1 MIKDAL
7 KNRALICVSGLLAVG
22 LLAVTFMPH
31 AVSAQE
37 PPAAAKDATQPDY
50 SLTDPAKRSEA
61 YYDFAMGRLNE
72 VYYLTTNQSDYADA
86 ALDFYKKAY
95 ALDPNSPVIIEHLA
109 ETYYEAHRI
118 SDAVQEAS
126 NALQKDPNNLA
137 ARHLLVRIYLR
148 TLGDPSNSSAQMET
162 ASRAIEQLE
171 QIRRLDPKDVDSA
184 VWLVRLYRLRGD
196 TAKAESVLRDL
207 LQRDPNNASVAEQA
221 AQLMLDQNRAQE
233 AVNLLQGIVTRSPSA
248 RLYDLMGDSYTQLH
262 DFSNAELAYQNSVKL
277 EPDEPSH
284 LRGLAQTLASED
296 KYEDALAQYQRLAVM
311 EPDDPDNYLRMAEMD
326 RQLHRLDDAEKNI
339 IQAKQR
345 APGNL
350 EVVYSEAMIYEA
362 QGRYDDAIQMLSGAV
377 ESLKSEK
384 VAAPSNRRTL
394 AVLYEQLGRL
404 YRESEKYPAAIDTF
418 NEMGQLG
425 DEEAR
430 RADVLIVD
438 TYRAEDDLPHALEA
452 AQKALAQYPED
463 RELRITRA
471 LLYGESGDA
480 DRGVSLLHELLA
492 HSAED
497 LDIDLDMAQVYL
509 ENKRYTDAETTLAQA
524 GNLATHDSD
533 REMVW
538 FMLGGVY
545 EREKKYDRAE
555 EEFKR
560 VIAINPHSAQTL
572 NYYGYML
579 ADRGVRIPE
588 AIELLKRALIEDPN
602 NAAFLDSLGWAYYK
616 QDRLA
621 EAEDNLRQAVQRDH
635 NDATMLDHLGDV
647 YFKSG
652 KLDLAEAQ
660 WEHSLVEWRRA
671 LPTEIEPDKI
681 AALETKIA
689 NVKRQLA
696 QQKTNNPV
704 KQPQD

>member
-1 MIKDAL
+1 
-7 KNRALICVSGLLAVG
+7 
-22 LLAVTFMPH
+22 
-31 AVSAQE
+31 
-37 PPAAAKDATQPDY
+37 
-50 SLTDPAKRSEA
+50 
-61 YYDFAMGRLNE
+61 
-72 VYYLTTNQSDYADA
+72 
-86 ALDFYKKAY
+86 
-95 ALDPNSPVIIEHLA
+95 
-109 ETYYEAHRI
+109 
-118 SDAVQEAS
+118 
-126 NALQKDPNNLA
+126 
-137 ARHLLVRIYLR
+137 
-148 TLGDPSNSSAQMET
+148 MET

-339 IQAKQR
+339 ILAKQR

-509 ENKRYTDAETTLAQA
+509 ENKRYTEAETTLAQA

>member
-1 MIKDAL
+1 
-7 KNRALICVSGLLAVG
+7 
-22 LLAVTFMPH
+22 
-31 AVSAQE
+31 
-37 PPAAAKDATQPDY
+37 
-50 SLTDPAKRSEA
+50 
-61 YYDFAMGRLNE
+61 
-72 VYYLTTNQSDYADA
+72 
-86 ALDFYKKAY
+86 
-95 ALDPNSPVIIEHLA
+95 
-109 ETYYEAHRI
+109 
-118 SDAVQEAS
+118 
-126 NALQKDPNNLA
+126 
-137 ARHLLVRIYLR
+137 
-148 TLGDPSNSSAQMET
+148 
-162 ASRAIEQLE
+162 
-171 QIRRLDPKDVDSA
+171 
-184 VWLVRLYRLRGD
+184 
-196 TAKAESVLRDL
+196 
-207 LQRDPNNASVAEQA
+207 
-221 AQLMLDQNRAQE
+221 
-233 AVNLLQGIVTRSPSA
+233 
-248 RLYDLMGDSYTQLH
+248 
-262 DFSNAELAYQNSVKL
+262 
-277 EPDEPSH
+277 
-284 LRGLAQTLASED
+284 
-296 KYEDALAQYQRLAVM
+296 M

-339 IQAKQR
+339 ILAKQR

-509 ENKRYTDAETTLAQA
+509 ENKRYTEAETTLAQA